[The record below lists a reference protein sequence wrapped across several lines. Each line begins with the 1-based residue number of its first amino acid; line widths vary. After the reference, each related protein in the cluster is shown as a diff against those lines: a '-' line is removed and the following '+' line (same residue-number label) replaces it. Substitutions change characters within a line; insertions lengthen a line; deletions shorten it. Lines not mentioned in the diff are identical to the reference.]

1 MRLRDDGRWGRLVSS
16 SADDDGRDKGGGDD
30 FDEASKNGRFGQRRA
45 KNTRR
50 RRDDDGNDDDGN
62 DDLEERKRS
71 ARATVSLSIASVA
84 LLWLGSL
91 SACETLVASAM
102 TTKEETSSLE
112 RVAVAL
118 ERLVK
123 EAREQKGRHERC
135 VRRSW
140 KGCEK
145 TLENEIGKEKER
157 ARLARKEN
165 EDVVARL
172 ANATRKAE
180 REVEM
185 LAANLRSQKLLLR
198 DDNDD
203 IHNTNNNTE
212 SVDKAYVDAVNAV
225 LNARTCDVAL
235 TEVDNFTTTRN
246 ATLGKVIKRNTRH
259 KRRGDRTTRE

>member
-1 MRLRDDGRWGRLVSS
+1 MFRRPRTTTVATKEEATTLTKRPKMDVLV
-16 SADDDGRDKGGGDD
+16 KG
-30 FDEASKNGRFGQRRA
+30 EQKIR
-45 KNTRR
+45 
-50 RRDDDGNDDDGN
+50 DDDGN

-91 SACETLVASAM
+91 SACDTLVASAM

-145 TLENEIGKEKER
+145 TLENEIGKEEER

-180 REVEM
+180 RE
-185 LAANLRSQKLLLR
+185 RWKCWR
-198 DDNDD
+198 
-203 IHNTNNNTE
+203 
-212 SVDKAYVDAVNAV
+212 
-225 LNARTCDVAL
+225 RT
-235 TEVDNFTTTRN
+235 
-246 ATLGKVIKRNTRH
+246 
-259 KRRGDRTTRE
+259 